1 MSGESASVPQDVVD
15 EWLSETLPK
24 ILKGYTPKDVFN
36 ADETGLFWHLLPDKT
51 FSFKGDKCHGGKKSK
66 ERLSLLLCTNM
77 DGSEKLPLLAI
88 GKFAKP
94 RCFKGVNSLPLDYKA
109 NKKAWVVSDLFSEWV
124 RKLDVR
130 VHRQKRKIILFV
142 DNCPAHPMV
151 PGLKSI
157 QLVFLPPN
165 TTSVLQP
172 CDQGII
178 RSLKTQY
185 KSKVLLKLIE
195 SIDKGTEALYN
206 NNVDE
211 IEEESN
217 HGDTVIR
224 QAWDKMQD
232 SVPGVSFEDFMT
244 ADDDV
249 SSTGV
254 PTDADIIASITS
266 ENNDASFEDEFDDD
280 VDNCGDEIRPPS
292 SEEAQKAA
300 SLLRN
305 YFYFKKDVDDHIFH
319 YLSDIDCAL
328 ARERKVQAKLIDYF
342 SPL

>member
-1 MSGESASVPQDVVD
+1 
-15 EWLSETLPK
+15 
-24 ILKGYTPKDVFN
+24 
-36 ADETGLFWHLLPDKT
+36 
-51 FSFKGDKCHGGKKSK
+51 
-66 ERLSLLLCTNM
+66 M

-124 RKLDVR
+124 RKLDAR

-195 SIDKGTEALYN
+195 SIDKGTEGFAVNLLDAVQMVTSSWKEVAPITIEN
-206 NNVDE
+206 CFKKAGFVIPTEVDDSEDIMDVDE

-224 QAWDKMQD
+224 QAWDKIQD

-249 SSTGV
+249 PSTGV
-254 PTDADIIASITS
+254 PTDADIIASITF

-328 ARERKVQAKLIDYF
+328 ARERKVQEKLTDYF

>member
-1 MSGESASVPQDVVD
+1 MAVKDSTK
-15 EWLSETLPK
+15 L
-24 ILKGYTPKDVFN
+24 LKGYTPKDVFN
-36 ADETGLFWHLLPDKT
+36 ADETGLFWRLLPDMT

-66 ERLSLLLCTNM
+66 ERLSLLLCANM
-77 DGSEKLPLLAI
+77 DGSEKLPFLAI

-94 RCFKGVNSLPLDYKA
+94 RCFKGVNSIPLDYKA

-124 RKLDVR
+124 RKLDAR

-142 DNCPAHPMV
+142 DNCPAHSMV

-157 QLVFLPPN
+157 QLVFLPSN

-195 SIDKGTEALYN
+195 SIDKGTEGFAVSLLDAVQMVTSSWKEVAPITIEN
-206 NNVDE
+206 CFKKAGFVIPSEVVDSEDIMDVDE
-211 IEEESN
+211 IEKESN
-217 HGDTVIR
+217 NGDTVIR
-224 QAWDKMQD
+224 QAWDKIQD

-244 ADDDV
+244 TDDDV

-266 ENNDASFEDEFDDD
+266 E
-280 VDNCGDEIRPPS
+280 G
-292 SEEAQKAA
+292 
-300 SLLRN
+300 
-305 YFYFKKDVDDHIFH
+305 
-319 YLSDIDCAL
+319 
-328 ARERKVQAKLIDYF
+328 
-342 SPL
+342 